1 MVPQPSV
8 LVWRPCTEAQDEAV
22 CSSADQSDPRLA
34 PGQLEQNHQ
43 PLFHHLREPC
53 PGFPSTWPEG
63 RSRSV
68 SPEGLGIPGQPRGGQ
83 PALSSSEDLSFVL
96 TASSPAGC
104 PLGVSRAGHAALTVI
119 RTLGPP
125 LENNPEIPPSSREE
139 GLRLLHGLATN
150 LAKFIQRITYLR
162 RRQWHPTPVLL
173 PGKSHGQRSLV
184 GCNPWGR

>member
-119 RTLGPP
+119 LSCVCRAKENKETMTQVLQAQGIAPLGAESAIYP
-125 LENNPEIPPSSREE
+125 LGCTHSSAD
-139 GLRLLHGLATN
+139 LLL
-150 LAKFIQRITYLR
+150 
-162 RRQWHPTPVLL
+162 
-173 PGKSHGQRSLV
+173 GQSALQAV
-184 GCNPWGR
+184 P